1 MMPVQYPHHER
12 VCRYKQGR
20 ALESGVGHA
29 IVAIR
34 VHRTTCGL
42 FGSSS
47 GSAWDDLRF
56 AGGMTEFVSGCRGN
70 GSSPHSC
77 SGWNT
82 SLPGPFAFVQLPTTV
97 VTRRRRSLP
106 PQLGLAVHA
115 AHAFPAL
122 VVTRAARCLYEYTL
136 RQQNTS
142 RRPGPLPRRTTANG
156 RNHGRQL
163 LSLIHI

>member
-1 MMPVQYPHHER
+1 MQW
-12 VCRYKQGR
+12 
-20 ALESGVGHA
+20 
-29 IVAIR
+29 VAIR

-56 AGGMTEFVSGCRGN
+56 AGGMTEFVSGCRSN

-97 VTRRRRSLP
+97 VTRRRRRRSLP

-115 AHAFPAL
+115 AHALPAL
-122 VVTRAARCLYEYTL
+122 VVTRAARC
-136 RQQNTS
+136 
-142 RRPGPLPRRTTANG
+142 PLPAAYTNILCD
-156 RNHGRQL
+156 NK
-163 LSLIHI
+163 S